1 MWACCYGDIPRLKPE
16 ENVSKTT
23 TDDIRKSHKTD
34 PSKIKKG
41 DLLAI
46 TYYTKVENTALN
58 GERLSVRDVIG
69 DIGIIDVNGKSLIV
83 NALSADQFQ
92 ETLKI
97 TKTQAAQLL
106 IESTNR
112 PFTVVFEKQDGTP
125 RTLRGRLISHEALLG
140 RSMVEDLDLPLDTK
154 GGRTRLVDHR
164 TLQQLTVDG
173 VQYEV
178 K

>member
-1 MWACCYGDIPRLKPE
+1 M
-16 ENVSKTT
+16 SKTNI
-23 TDDIRKSHKTD
+23 DDVRKTNKTE
-34 PSKIKKG
+34 PNKVKKN

-46 TYYTKVENTALN
+46 TYYVKVENCMMQ
-58 GERLSVRDVIG
+58 GERLSVRDVVG
-69 DIGIIDVNGKSLIV
+69 DTGGIEVNGKSLIV

-92 ETLKI
+92 ETVKI

-112 PFTVVFEKQDGTP
+112 PFTVVFEKQDGQE

-140 RSMVEDLDLPLDTK
+140 RSMCEDLDLPLNEK
-154 GGRTRLVDHR
+154 GGRVRLVDHR
-164 TLQQLTVDG
+164 TLKSLIVDG
-173 VQYEV
+173 VRYEV